1 MARSRSIRA
10 GRAYVELGVEDRL
23 TRGLRRAEQRL
34 KQFGSQVRQ
43 IGTRV
48 AGLGAAIVTPLLAAS
63 RLFASAGDDLNK
75 MAARTGVSVE
85 ALSELGFAAQ
95 QSGTDLASVGKVIQR
110 MNRRLGR
117 AADGSGE
124 AATALKRM
132 GLSIEQLL
140 ALNPEQ
146 RFMAIIDAMHGM
158 ENAAEAAG
166 LGQRIFGAEVDRILP
181 LIGQGAA
188 GIDALRRQARQLG
201 LTISTEAAA
210 EAAKFTDAMNVLRQ
224 TLRRAVFTIGG
235 ALAPTLTDL
244 AERFATLVASA
255 NDWIRRHQ
263 RLIVIA
269 AAVGAALVGVGTALI
284 GLGLG
289 ITLAGAALGTLAT
302 LITGAVKV
310 VTLLG
315 AALAVMASTT
325 GLAVVAVAALGAAI
339 LHASGAGGRALA
351 WLGERFGELYERAQR
366 TFQGIAD
373 AMAAGDI
380 ALAGRVLWLAL
391 QAEWQ
396 RGVNALTQ
404 IWLRFRHAFLNV
416 MNTAFHGALAAFQ
429 FVAHGL
435 EVAWIET
442 VAFLQRA
449 WQRFNAFFQ
458 GTWRRSVAW
467 VAERFLELQGVWD
480 ETFDV
485 EDAKQILRADVS
497 ADLQQITR
505 DRDAALRDIDQRRDR
520 RREQAAEHHEA
531 TLGVIGQQYEDAK
544 DRLASAYDEQ
554 RRRSEEALARARREW
569 EQALQEAAQRRAAIE
584 AGEGGAPDGLQTPGD
599 FLGNLDDLIGQMR
612 DAAERTVDV
621 RGTFS
626 PLLLERLGA
635 GRDTAERTAKAT
647 EDTARN
653 TKRLSQQAQQGG
665 LAFS

>member
-1 MARSRSIRA
+1 
-10 GRAYVELGVEDRL
+10 
-23 TRGLRRAEQRL
+23 
-34 KQFGSQVRQ
+34 
-43 IGTRV
+43 
-48 AGLGAAIVTPLLAAS
+48 
-63 RLFASAGDDLNK
+63 
-75 MAARTGVSVE
+75 
-85 ALSELGFAAQ
+85 
-95 QSGTDLASVGKVIQR
+95 
-110 MNRRLGR
+110 
-117 AADGSGE
+117 
-124 AATALKRM
+124 
-132 GLSIEQLL
+132 
-140 ALNPEQ
+140 
-146 RFMAIIDAMHGM
+146 
-158 ENAAEAAG
+158 
-166 LGQRIFGAEVDRILP
+166 P
-181 LIGQGAA
+181 LIGQGTA
-188 GIDALRRQARQLG
+188 GIEALREQARELG

-224 TLRRAVFTIGG
+224 TLRRAVFTIGA
-235 ALAPTLTDL
+235 ALAPVLTQI
-244 AERFATLVASA
+244 AERFAAVVVSA
-255 NDWIRRHQ
+255 NDWIRRNQ
-263 RLIVIA
+263 RLVVIA
-269 AAVGAALVGVGTALI
+269 ASVGAALVGVGTALI

-302 LITGAVKV
+302 LVAGAVKV

-315 AALAVMASTT
+315 AALAAMASTT
-325 GLAVVAVAALGAAI
+325 GLVVIAVAALGAAI
-339 LHASGAGGRALA
+339 VHASGAGGAALA
-351 WLGERFGELYERAQR
+351 WLGERFGELYQRAQR

-391 QAEWQ
+391 RAEWQ

-404 IWLRFRHAFLNV
+404 VWLRFRHTFLNIA
-416 MNTAFHGALAAFQ
+416 NTAFHGALAAFQ

-458 GTWRRSVAW
+458 STWRRSVGW
-467 VAERFLELQGVWD
+467 VAERFLELQGLWD

-485 EDAKQILRADVS
+485 EGAKQILQADLA

-505 DRDAALRDIDQRRDR
+505 DRDAALRNIDQRRDR
-520 RREQAAEHHEA
+520 RRDQAAAHHEA
-531 TLGVIGQQYEDAK
+531 TLGAIGQQYEDAK
-544 DRLASAYDEQ
+544 DALAHEYDDQ

-569 EQALQEAAQRRAAIE
+569 EQALQEAAQRRAAVE
-584 AGEGGAPDGLQTPGD
+584 AGEGDAPEGLRTPGD

-653 TKRLSQQAQQGG
+653 TRRLSQQAQQGG